1 MKKKW
6 LLTLMSGA
14 LAVSVLAACG
24 EVNEDF
30 TDDQN
35 EEIPI
40 EETETTD

>member
-24 EVNEDF
+24 EVDNEMIE
-30 TDDQN
+30 DQN

-40 EETETTD
+40 EESETTD